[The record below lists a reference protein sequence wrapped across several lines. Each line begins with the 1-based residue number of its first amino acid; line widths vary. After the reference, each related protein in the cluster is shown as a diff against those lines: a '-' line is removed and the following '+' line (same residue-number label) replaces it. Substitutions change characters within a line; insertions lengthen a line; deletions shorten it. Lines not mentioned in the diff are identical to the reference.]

1 MSAAFLL
8 RLILLIPLVGC
19 VFTAAARDVRTTK
32 TSNPLYVA
40 MLSLLTNIVLIVGL
54 FSPVGH
60 DRDVSF
66 SIAWPLFA
74 ETKLTFEANRL
85 SLLPVLALH
94 LSVFAGMLW
103 GRPRTQNAH
112 RILFL
117 NLLCLWS
124 VSACFLAADPLTH
137 LVFFVLAVVPV
148 GMQCGL
154 SIKAES
160 SLLTL
165 RFVMQNIFFA
175 CVLIGTS
182 IILWAQY
189 PETLENGPI
198 PDFAVG
204 GAMSYWAGVS
214 LFVVFLSRLPL
225 WPLAVSWR
233 QICRRVDHPIVLI
246 NLFWWPVTGLYA
258 LMINRPEM
266 LIKDNP
272 YLSPIVGILCLLS
285 MFRAALDVLQN
296 ASLIDRVIDT
306 VTIYLLLY
314 LVAVCLPTDV
324 LTRNIG
330 YSVFAFGI
338 VAALLAVS
346 AFHLARQRYLYP
358 QYADQSATL
367 MPKTALV
374 YTGAVLSAIGLPL
387 TPLFW
392 NNFMILS
399 AVMDVHLVGGGVIV
413 VAMMLMSVGLMN
425 TLYMMRQK
433 NFGALPADRP
443 LDLDDARLLG
453 CVCLFAVLFLSLIQP
468 LWFVM

>member
-1 MSAAFLL
+1 
-8 RLILLIPLVGC
+8 
-19 VFTAAARDVRTTK
+19 
-32 TSNPLYVA
+32 
-40 MLSLLTNIVLIVGL
+40 
-54 FSPVGH
+54 
-60 DRDVSF
+60 
-66 SIAWPLFA
+66 
-74 ETKLTFEANRL
+74 
-85 SLLPVLALH
+85 
-94 LSVFAGMLW
+94 
-103 GRPRTQNAH
+103 
-112 RILFL
+112 
-117 NLLCLWS
+117 
-124 VSACFLAADPLTH
+124 
-137 LVFFVLAVVPV
+137 
-148 GMQCGL
+148 
-154 SIKAES
+154 
-160 SLLTL
+160 
-165 RFVMQNIFFA
+165 
-175 CVLIGTS
+175 
-182 IILWAQY
+182 
-189 PETLENGPI
+189 
-198 PDFAVG
+198 
-204 GAMSYWAGVS
+204 
-214 LFVVFLSRLPL
+214 
-225 WPLAVSWR
+225 
-233 QICRRVDHPIVLI
+233 VDHPIVLI